1 MEAIFNVQIWDL
13 RLFEDFDCLHSIIC
27 RLGAPFLVMP
37 RLEHKV
43 DRNGTAI
50 GSMLRGFHPVSSS
63 KFDRNVLK
71 TGCSGFRQVMG
82 TMSEQEKEKDKDP
95 TTVVPAVRI
104 FLVEDN
110 PDHVFIALTVVRQ
123 VLGDDIELVHASN
136 ADEAMLMIAQF
147 TENDRPDLFLV
158 DLRLPDNGGFS
169 VLQAARANEA
179 LAAVP
184 MFVIT
189 SSLYDRDI
197 AESYQLGASAVLCKP
212 LSRAKLRDELVR
224 VGALPMSQRPTDP
237 AYRH

>member
-1 MEAIFNVQIWDL
+1 
-13 RLFEDFDCLHSIIC
+13 
-27 RLGAPFLVMP
+27 
-37 RLEHKV
+37 
-43 DRNGTAI
+43 
-50 GSMLRGFHPVSSS
+50 
-63 KFDRNVLK
+63 
-71 TGCSGFRQVMG
+71 MG
-82 TMSEQEKEKDKDP
+82 DQEKEQDNEFNQLN
-95 TTVVPAVRI
+95 PAVRI

-123 VLGDDIELVHASN
+123 VLGDDIELVVAQN
-136 ADEAMLMIAQF
+136 TDEALLMIAQF
-147 TENDRPDLFLV
+147 TEHDRPDLFLV
-158 DLRLPDNGGFS
+158 DLRLPDNGGFA

-179 LAAVP
+179 TAAVP

-224 VGALPMSQRPTDP
+224 VGALPLSQRPSDP

>member
-1 MEAIFNVQIWDL
+1 
-13 RLFEDFDCLHSIIC
+13 
-27 RLGAPFLVMP
+27 
-37 RLEHKV
+37 
-43 DRNGTAI
+43 
-50 GSMLRGFHPVSSS
+50 
-63 KFDRNVLK
+63 
-71 TGCSGFRQVMG
+71 
-82 TMSEQEKEKDKDP
+82 MSEEEKDLEQDKELSQFN
-95 TTVVPAVRI
+95 PAVRI

-136 ADEAMLMIAQF
+136 ADEALLMIAQF
-147 TENDRPDLFLV
+147 TEQDRPDLFLV

-169 VLQAARANEA
+169 VLQATRANEG
-179 LAAVP
+179 LAGVP

-224 VGALPMSQRPTDP
+224 VGALPLSQRPANP

>member
-1 MEAIFNVQIWDL
+1 
-13 RLFEDFDCLHSIIC
+13 
-27 RLGAPFLVMP
+27 
-37 RLEHKV
+37 
-43 DRNGTAI
+43 
-50 GSMLRGFHPVSSS
+50 
-63 KFDRNVLK
+63 
-71 TGCSGFRQVMG
+71 
-82 TMSEQEKEKDKDP
+82 MSDEEKEKEQDKGLSLLNP
-95 TTVVPAVRI
+95 GVRI

-136 ADEAMLMIAQF
+136 ADEALLMIAQF
-147 TENDRPDLFLV
+147 TEHDRPDLLLV

-179 LAAVP
+179 LTAVP

-224 VGALPMSQRPTDP
+224 VGALPPSQRRVDP
-237 AYRH
+237 SYRQ

>member
-1 MEAIFNVQIWDL
+1 
-13 RLFEDFDCLHSIIC
+13 
-27 RLGAPFLVMP
+27 
-37 RLEHKV
+37 
-43 DRNGTAI
+43 
-50 GSMLRGFHPVSSS
+50 
-63 KFDRNVLK
+63 
-71 TGCSGFRQVMG
+71 
-82 TMSEQEKEKDKDP
+82 MSDQEKDKEQEKESSLLS
-95 TTVVPAVRI
+95 PAVRI

-110 PDHVFIALTVVRQ
+110 PDHVFIALTVVKQ

-136 ADEAMLMIAQF
+136 ADEALLMIAQF
-147 TENDRPDLFLV
+147 TEQDRPDLFLV

-169 VLQAARANEA
+169 VLQATRANEA
-179 LAAVP
+179 LTAVP

-224 VGALPMSQRPTDP
+224 VGALPASQRTSDS

>member
-1 MEAIFNVQIWDL
+1 MSDQE
-13 RLFEDFDCLHSIIC
+13 ED
-27 RLGAPFLVMP
+27 
-37 RLEHKV
+37 
-43 DRNGTAI
+43 
-50 GSMLRGFHPVSSS
+50 RGKESGPV
-63 KFDRNVLK
+63 N
-71 TGCSGFRQVMG
+71 
-82 TMSEQEKEKDKDP
+82 
-95 TTVVPAVRI
+95 PAVRI

-110 PDHVFIALTVVRQ
+110 PDHVFIALTVVKQ
-123 VLGDDIELVHASN
+123 VLGEEIDLVHAAD
-136 ADEAMLMIAQF
+136 ADEALLMIAQF
-147 TENDRPDLFLV
+147 TDQDRPDLFLV

-179 LAAVP
+179 LASVP

-224 VGALPMSQRPTDP
+224 VGALPASQRPSDP

>member
-1 MEAIFNVQIWDL
+1 
-13 RLFEDFDCLHSIIC
+13 
-27 RLGAPFLVMP
+27 
-37 RLEHKV
+37 
-43 DRNGTAI
+43 
-50 GSMLRGFHPVSSS
+50 
-63 KFDRNVLK
+63 
-71 TGCSGFRQVMG
+71 
-82 TMSEQEKEKDKDP
+82 MSEQEKEREQDKDL
-95 TTVVPAVRI
+95 TTVIPAVRI

-147 TENDRPDLFLV
+147 TESDRPDLFLV

-169 VLQAARANEA
+169 VLQAARANES

>member
-1 MEAIFNVQIWDL
+1 
-13 RLFEDFDCLHSIIC
+13 
-27 RLGAPFLVMP
+27 
-37 RLEHKV
+37 
-43 DRNGTAI
+43 
-50 GSMLRGFHPVSSS
+50 
-63 KFDRNVLK
+63 
-71 TGCSGFRQVMG
+71 
-82 TMSEQEKEKDKDP
+82 MSEQDKEKEQDKDLGAM
-95 TTVVPAVRI
+95 TPAVRI

-136 ADEAMLMIAQF
+136 ADEALLMIAQF
-147 TENDRPDLFLV
+147 TEHDRPDLFLV

-169 VLQAARANEA
+169 VLQAARSNEA
-179 LAAVP
+179 LTTVP

-224 VGALPMSQRPTDP
+224 VGALPASQRPSDP